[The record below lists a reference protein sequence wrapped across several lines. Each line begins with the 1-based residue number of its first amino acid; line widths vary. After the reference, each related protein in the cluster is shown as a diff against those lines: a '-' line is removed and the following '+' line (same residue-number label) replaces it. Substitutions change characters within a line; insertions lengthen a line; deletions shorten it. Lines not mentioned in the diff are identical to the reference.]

1 MIIAAIAEA
10 NDCVIVTENER
21 RFAGL
26 KIINPM
32 RAD

>member
-10 NDCVIVTENER
+10 NNCVIVTENESD
-21 RFAGL
+21 FAGL
-26 KIINPM
+26 KVFNPM

>member
-10 NDCVIVTENER
+10 NDCVIVTENDKH
-21 RFAGL
+21 FVGL

-32 RAD
+32 RAN